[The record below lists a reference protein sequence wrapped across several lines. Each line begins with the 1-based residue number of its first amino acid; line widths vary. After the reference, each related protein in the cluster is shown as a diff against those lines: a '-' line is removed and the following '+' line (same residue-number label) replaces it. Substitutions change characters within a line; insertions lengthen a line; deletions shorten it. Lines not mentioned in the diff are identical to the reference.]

1 MARYTTPLLPP
12 YVQPPAWLGLE
23 WEPGELLQTRHG
35 PRYLSRAVR
44 TPSFDQAFDADVIS
58 FWDLGLTRA
67 TADVQFWQRPDH
79 DIAAVQAA
87 IDSIPG
93 LVAERDAR
101 WAAADAARQ
110 AKEEAAAAAE
120 RQRIADLIA
129 RARAEATRSLSD
141 RRWSWARRVDI
152 DEAQGLLQR
161 PDLDV
166 ADATRLLSLVERA
179 GKNVARSEV
188 KLATVH
194 DAERSL
200 AERYEIRTLALEG
213 VRLITREDA
222 DWATTRNDVGWSKS
236 TTIDG
241 HVLNALPSLDVA
253 QASHALRLLRVHH
266 KQLPRTMVESIFAA
280 V

>member
-1 MARYTTPLLPP
+1 MPHTTPLLPP

-44 TPSFDQAFDADVIS
+44 TPAFDEAFAQEVIC
-58 FWDLGLTRA
+58 FWDLGLSRA
-67 TADVQFWQRPDH
+67 TAGVQFWQKPGH

-87 IDSIPG
+87 IDSIPV

-129 RARAEATRSLSD
+129 RARSEAERSLTT
-141 RRWSWARRVDI
+141 RRWSWARRVDV

-179 GKNVARSEV
+179 GKNIARSEV
-188 KLATVH
+188 KLTVVH
-194 DAERSL
+194 DAERAL
-200 AERYEIRTLALEG
+200 AERPEIRTLVLEG
-213 VRLITREDA
+213 VRLITSEDA
-222 DWATTRNDVGWSKS
+222 DWATLENGRGWSKS
-236 TTIDG
+236 ATIDG
-241 HVLNALPSLDVA
+241 HVLDALPELNIA

-266 KQLPRTMVESIFAA
+266 KQLPRTVVEGLFAPA
-280 V
+280 